1 MISDHRLRL
10 GAMGIEMS
18 EKPDIEELKLLVVVL
33 LLLSWKE
40 KQALSKGSES

>member
-10 GAMGIEMS
+10 GAMGMEMS
-18 EKPDIEELKLLVVVL
+18 EKPDIEELKLLVVL
-33 LLLSWKE
+33 LLLSWEE